1 MNAFLGFLILSAFAF
16 SSAFGGKC
24 EPLFSQ
30 SSPSNWND
38 VRQGSLQFPIPESTT
53 QWTVDITFDKPVHTL
68 NPWDGANGKCTTSK
82 NKCTFTNA
90 DWNAH
95 KSAGNLKLGFE
106 TKFNPSNTP
115 PKFKKIVFKYD
126 GKTVVVCGDESG
138 SNSGSDSGSHAAA
151 IPPATE
157 GPTANPTTAN
167 PDATTEEAITNGQCT
182 TQLTNYKDA
191 IHKSLLFYE
200 AQRSGKLP
208 ADNRIPWARDSAL
221 TDGSDVGVDLTG
233 GYYDGKISRF
243 PLHLDALLKSP

>member
-1 MNAFLGFLILSAFAF
+1 MNVYASFEVCIWFITIQTLIKDSNMNTLLGFLILSAFAF

-53 QWTVDITFDKPVHTL
+53 QWTVDITFDNPVHTL

-95 KSAGNLKLGFE
+95 KNAGNLKLGFE

-115 PKFKKIVFKYD
+115 PKFKKIIFK
-126 GKTVVVCGDESG
+126 
-138 SNSGSDSGSHAAA
+138 
-151 IPPATE
+151 
-157 GPTANPTTAN
+157 
-167 PDATTEEAITNGQCT
+167 
-182 TQLTNYKDA
+182 
-191 IHKSLLFYE
+191 LLSMIEHFYSV
-200 AQRSGKLP
+200 A
-208 ADNRIPWARDSAL
+208 
-221 TDGSDVGVDLTG
+221 
-233 GYYDGKISRF
+233 GYCILCSINFSFFQNWISWWCF
-243 PLHLDALLKSP
+243 NAFNFQFKKCQ